1 MYCVSK
7 VTYQGSAQ
15 DSSFTKIK
23 KQMGEDN
30 SEVRKFYMIRHKE
43 KMQNVSKKVKQII
56 HKDSSQTQQPST
68 FSAA

>member
-43 KMQNVSKKVKQII
+43 RCKTCLKR
-56 HKDSSQTQQPST
+56 
-68 FSAA
+68 